1 VGQVVV
7 GIDFGTLSGRA
18 VVVNVEDGKE
28 IASAVH
34 TYAHGV
40 IDASL
45 PSGRPLGLGWA
56 LQDPQDWRAV
66 LQNAVPEAL
75 QASGAALT
83 DVVGIA
89 TDFTACTVLPVTT
102 EGVPLCEVPDLA
114 GRPHAWPKLWKH
126 HAAQA
131 QADRIN
137 ALAREWGEGWLA
149 RYGGAI
155 SAEWEFAKAL

>member
-1 VGQVVV
+1 MGQVVV

-18 VVVNVEDGKE
+18 VVVNVGDGKE

-45 PSGRPLGLGWA
+45 PSGRPLGPGWA
-56 LQDPQDWRAV
+56 LQAPEDWRAV
-66 LQNAVPEAL
+66 VKHAVPEAL
-75 QASGAALT
+75 QASGVALS

-102 EGVPLCEVPDLA
+102 EGVPLCEAWLTVRIR
-114 GRPHAWPKLWKH
+114 GRNSGSITRPRPRLTASMP
-126 HAAQA
+126 
-131 QADRIN
+131 
-137 ALAREWGEGWLA
+137 
-149 RYGGAI
+149 
-155 SAEWEFAKAL
+155 